1 MELLRNSKVGTKLNI
16 LINSKV
22 GTKLNILITISS
34 IACIVLSLI
43 GFWGLER
50 GKSTSSNMYEDNLL
64 PIEWIGIV
72 ESNFY
77 HVNMNFMEIMV
88 SKDEKRMNELI
99 REMDG
104 IRQENDYLLKQF
116 EAKVISTKEK
126 ELYNTFYETFNKLR
140 TQMKKAQELGKSNNE
155 EAYAYYL
162 KEIEPNMQKSIKS
175 IRELILYNSNN
186 AELLQKENN
195 NSAQNTMIMF
205 VSISLLAILI
215 IILIGYI
222 IKLTIRKPLVLLQN
236 DMEKVAAGDLTTRTP
251 YKANNELG
259 HIVQSFNS
267 MLDNLQQLIANVKM
281 TTQEVI
287 STTEGVLQDTNRAS
301 SISNEVVQTVLEVKT
316 KIEGQVTSIQESSSS
331 MEEITTGVQTVAES
345 SAVVAEVAVTTTE
358 RINIGSEVINH
369 SILQMNS
376 VHDVVEETSKVINK
390 LVTRTQQIDT
400 ALAAITNIAEQ
411 TNLLAL
417 NAAIEAARA
426 GENGKGFAVVAAEV
440 RDLAEQSKES
450 AKEVNHLI
458 KSIQQDTQDTVNV
471 MRKGQ
476 QKAVEG
482 KEAAHKAN
490 QTFLSI
496 MRDIDKIT
504 SQIQEVSA
512 ATEEMSAGTEE
523 VNASLSLVSETATDV
538 KKETLQTVKSIQSQA
553 VSIEQISIQSN
564 KMKEKVEELTELV
577 SKFNITE

>member
-1 MELLRNSKVGTKLNI
+1 MENVKLELLRNSKVGTKLNI
-16 LINSKV
+16 LIA
-22 GTKLNILITISS
+22 ISS

-43 GFWGLER
+43 GFLGLER
-50 GKSTSSNMYEDNLL
+50 GKNTSSNMYEDNLL

-77 HVNMNFMEIMV
+77 HVNMNFMEIML

-104 IRQENDYLLKQF
+104 IRKENDHLLKQF

-126 ELYNTFYETFNKLR
+126 ELYNTFHETFNELR

-162 KEIEPNMQKSIKS
+162 KEIEPNMQKSIQS
-175 IRELILYNSNN
+175 IRELIIYNSND
-186 AELLQKENN
+186 AELLQKGN
-195 NSAQNTMIMF
+195 NSGAQNTMIMF
-205 VSISLLAILI
+205 VSISILAILI
-215 IILIGYI
+215 IMLIGYI
-222 IKLTIRKPLVLLQN
+222 IKLTIRKPLALLQN

-287 STTEGVLQDTNRAS
+287 SSTEGVLQDTKQAS
-301 SISNEVVQTVLEVKT
+301 NISAEVVQTVLEVKT
-316 KIEGQVTSIQESSSS
+316 KIEGQVTSVQESSSS

-358 RINIGSEVINH
+358 QINIGSEVINH

-471 MRKGQ
+471 MQKGQ

-482 KEAAHKAN
+482 KEAAYKAN

-496 MRDIDKIT
+496 MKDIDKIT
-504 SQIQEVSA
+504 GQIQEVSA

-523 VNASLSLVSETATDV
+523 VNASLSLVSETAADV

>member
-1 MELLRNSKVGTKLNI
+1 MELLR
-16 LINSKV
+16 NSKV

>member
-1 MELLRNSKVGTKLNI
+1 MELLR
-16 LINSKV
+16 NSKV

-77 HVNMNFMEIMV
+77 HVNMNFMEIML

-104 IRQENDYLLKQF
+104 IRKENDHLLKQF
-116 EAKVISTKEK
+116 EAKLISTKEK
-126 ELYNTFYETFNKLR
+126 ELYNTFHETFNELR

-205 VSISLLAILI
+205 VSISILAILI
-215 IILIGYI
+215 IILIGYV
-222 IKLTIRKPLVLLQN
+222 IKLTIRKPLALLQN

-287 STTEGVLQDTNRAS
+287 FTTEGVLQDTNRAS
-301 SISNEVVQTVLEVKT
+301 SISNEVVQIVLEVKT

-458 KSIQQDTQDTVNV
+458 KSIQKDTQDTVNV
-471 MRKGQ
+471 MQKGQ

-482 KEAAHKAN
+482 KEAAYKAN

-504 SQIQEVSA
+504 GQIQEVSA

-538 KKETLQTVKSIQSQA
+538 KKETLQTVNSIQSQA
-553 VSIEQISIQSN
+553 ESIEQISIQSN

-577 SKFNITE
+577 SKFNITEQKE

>member
-16 LINSKV
+16 LIA
-22 GTKLNILITISS
+22 ISS

-43 GFWGLER
+43 GFLGLER
-50 GKSTSSNMYEDNLL
+50 GKNTSSNMYEDNLL

-77 HVNMNFMEIMV
+77 HVNMNFMEIML

-104 IRQENDYLLKQF
+104 IRKENDHLLKQF

-126 ELYNTFYETFNKLR
+126 ELYNTFHETFNELR

-162 KEIEPNMQKSIKS
+162 KEIEPNMQKSIQS
-175 IRELILYNSNN
+175 IRELIIYNSND
-186 AELLQKENN
+186 AELLQKGN
-195 NSAQNTMIMF
+195 NSGAQNTMIMF
-205 VSISLLAILI
+205 VSISILAILI
-215 IILIGYI
+215 IMLIGYI
-222 IKLTIRKPLVLLQN
+222 IKLTIRKPLALLQN

-287 STTEGVLQDTNRAS
+287 SSTEGVLQDTKRAS
-301 SISNEVVQTVLEVKT
+301 NISAEVVQTVLEVKT
-316 KIEGQVTSIQESSSS
+316 KIEGQVTSVQESSSS

-358 RINIGSEVINH
+358 QINIGSEVINH

-440 RDLAEQSKES
+440 RDLAEQAKES

-471 MRKGQ
+471 MQKGQ

-482 KEAAHKAN
+482 KEAAYKAN

-496 MRDIDKIT
+496 MKDIDKIT
-504 SQIQEVSA
+504 GQIQEVSA

-523 VNASLSLVSETATDV
+523 VNASLSLVSETAADV

>member
-16 LINSKV
+16 LIA
-22 GTKLNILITISS
+22 ISS

-43 GFWGLER
+43 GFLGLER
-50 GKSTSSNMYEDNLL
+50 GKNTSSNMYEDNLL

-77 HVNMNFMEIMV
+77 HVNMNFMEIML

-104 IRQENDYLLKQF
+104 IRKENDHLLKQF

-126 ELYNTFYETFNKLR
+126 ELYNTFHETFNELR

-162 KEIEPNMQKSIKS
+162 KEIEPNMQKSIQS

-186 AELLQKENN
+186 AELLQKGNN

-205 VSISLLAILI
+205 VSISILAILI
-215 IILIGYI
+215 IMLIGYI
-222 IKLTIRKPLVLLQN
+222 IKLTIRKPLALLQD

-287 STTEGVLQDTNRAS
+287 SSTEGVLQDTKRAS
-301 SISNEVVQTVLEVKT
+301 NISAEVVQTVLEVKT
-316 KIEGQVTSIQESSSS
+316 KIEGQVTSVQESSSS

-358 RINIGSEVINH
+358 QINIGSEVINH

-458 KSIQQDTQDTVNV
+458 KSIQQDTKDTVNV
-471 MRKGQ
+471 MQKGQ

-504 SQIQEVSA
+504 GQIQEVSA

-523 VNASLSLVSETATDV
+523 VNASLSLVSETATEV

-577 SKFNITE
+577 SKFNITEQKG

>member
-1 MELLRNSKVGTKLNI
+1 MELLR
-16 LINSKV
+16 NSKV

-126 ELYNTFYETFNKLR
+126 ELYNTFYETFNELR

-205 VSISLLAILI
+205 ISISLLAILI

-390 LVTRTQQIDT
+390 LVTRTQRIDT

>member
-1 MELLRNSKVGTKLNI
+1 MELLR
-16 LINSKV
+16 NSKV

-64 PIEWIGIV
+64 PIEWIGSV

-104 IRQENDYLLKQF
+104 IRQENNHLLKQF

-126 ELYNTFYETFNKLR
+126 ELYNMFHETFNELR

-222 IKLTIRKPLVLLQN
+222 IKLTIRRPLVLLQN

-316 KIEGQVTSIQESSSS
+316 KIEGQVSSIQESSSS

-458 KSIQQDTQDTVNV
+458 KSIQKDTQDTVNV
-471 MRKGQ
+471 MQKGQ

-504 SQIQEVSA
+504 GQIQEVSA

-538 KKETLQTVKSIQSQA
+538 KKETLQTVKSIQSQV

-577 SKFNITE
+577 SKFNITEQKG

>member
-1 MELLRNSKVGTKLNI
+1 
-16 LINSKV
+16 
-22 GTKLNILITISS
+22 
-34 IACIVLSLI
+34 IVLSLI

-538 KKETLQTVKSIQSQA
+538 KKETLQTVNSIQSQA

-564 KMKEKVEELTELV
+564 KMKEKVEELRGLV

>member
-1 MELLRNSKVGTKLNI
+1 MENMELELLR
-16 LINSKV
+16 NSKV

-50 GKSTSSNMYEDNLL
+50 GKNTSSNMYEDNLL

-77 HVNMNFMEIMV
+77 HVNMNFMEIML

-104 IRQENDYLLKQF
+104 IRKENNHLLKQF
-116 EAKVISTKEK
+116 EAKVIFTKEK
-126 ELYNTFYETFNKLR
+126 ELYNTFHETFNELR

-205 VSISLLAILI
+205 VSISILAILI

-222 IKLTIRKPLVLLQN
+222 IKLTIRKPLALLQN

-458 KSIQQDTQDTVNV
+458 KSIQKDTQDTVNV
-471 MRKGQ
+471 MQKGQ

-482 KEAAHKAN
+482 KEAAYKAN

-504 SQIQEVSA
+504 GQIQEVSA

-538 KKETLQTVKSIQSQA
+538 KKETLQTVNSIQSQA

-577 SKFNITE
+577 SKFNITEQKG

>member
-1 MELLRNSKVGTKLNI
+1 MELLRNSKI
-16 LINSKV
+16 

-77 HVNMNFMEIMV
+77 HVNMNFMEIML

-104 IRQENDYLLKQF
+104 IRKENDHLLKQF
-116 EAKVISTKEK
+116 EAKLISTKEK
-126 ELYNTFYETFNKLR
+126 ELYNTFHETFNELR

-162 KEIEPNMQKSIKS
+162 KEIEPNMQKS

-205 VSISLLAILI
+205 VSISILAILI
-215 IILIGYI
+215 IILIGYV
-222 IKLTIRKPLVLLQN
+222 IKLTIRKPLALLQN

-251 YKANNELG
+251 YQANNELG

-287 STTEGVLQDTNRAS
+287 FTTEGVLQDTNRAS

-331 MEEITTGVQTVAES
+331 MEEITSGVQTVAES

-376 VHDVVEETSKVINK
+376 VHDVVEETSKVITK

-458 KSIQQDTQDTVNV
+458 KSIQKDTQDTVNV
-471 MRKGQ
+471 MQKGQ

-482 KEAAHKAN
+482 KEAAYKAN

-504 SQIQEVSA
+504 GQIQEVSA

-538 KKETLQTVKSIQSQA
+538 KKETLQTVNSIQSQA

-577 SKFNITE
+577 SKFNITEQKE

>member
-1 MELLRNSKVGTKLNI
+1 MELLRNSKI
-16 LINSKV
+16 

-77 HVNMNFMEIMV
+77 HVNMNFMEIML

-104 IRQENDYLLKQF
+104 IRKENDHLLKQF
-116 EAKVISTKEK
+116 EAKLISTKEK
-126 ELYNTFYETFNKLR
+126 ELYNTFHETFNELR

-205 VSISLLAILI
+205 VSISILAILI
-215 IILIGYI
+215 IILIGYV
-222 IKLTIRKPLVLLQN
+222 IKLTIRKPLALLQN

-287 STTEGVLQDTNRAS
+287 FTTEGVLQDTNRAS

-458 KSIQQDTQDTVNV
+458 KSIQKDTQDTVNV
-471 MRKGQ
+471 MQKGQ

-482 KEAAHKAN
+482 KEAAYKAN

-504 SQIQEVSA
+504 GQIQEVSA
-512 ATEEMSAGTEE
+512 ATEEMSDGTEE

-538 KKETLQTVKSIQSQA
+538 KKETLQTVNSIQSQA

-577 SKFNITE
+577 SKFNITEQKE

>member
-1 MELLRNSKVGTKLNI
+1 MELLR
-16 LINSKV
+16 NSKV

-77 HVNMNFMEIMV
+77 HVNMNFMEIML

-104 IRQENDYLLKQF
+104 IRKENDHLLKQF
-116 EAKVISTKEK
+116 EAKLISTKEK
-126 ELYNTFYETFNKLR
+126 ELYNTFHETFNELR

-195 NSAQNTMIMF
+195 NRAQNTMIMF
-205 VSISLLAILI
+205 VSISILAILI
-215 IILIGYI
+215 IILIGYV
-222 IKLTIRKPLVLLQN
+222 IKLTIRKPLALLQN

-287 STTEGVLQDTNRAS
+287 FTTEGVLQDTNRAS

-458 KSIQQDTQDTVNV
+458 KSIQKDTQDTVNV
-471 MRKGQ
+471 MQKGQ

-482 KEAAHKAN
+482 KEAAYKAN

-504 SQIQEVSA
+504 GQIQEVSA

-538 KKETLQTVKSIQSQA
+538 KKETLQTVNSIQSQA
-553 VSIEQISIQSN
+553 ESIEQISIQSN

-577 SKFNITE
+577 SKFNITEQKE

>member
-1 MELLRNSKVGTKLNI
+1 MENVKLELLRNSKVGTKLNI
-16 LINSKV
+16 LIA
-22 GTKLNILITISS
+22 ISS

-43 GFWGLER
+43 GFLGLER

-77 HVNMNFMEIMV
+77 HVNMNFMEIML

-104 IRQENDYLLKQF
+104 IRKENDHLLKQF

-126 ELYNTFYETFNKLR
+126 ELYNTFHETFNELR
-140 TQMKKAQELGKSNNE
+140 TQMRKAQELGKSNNE

-162 KEIEPNMQKSIKS
+162 KEIEPNMQKSIQS
-175 IRELILYNSNN
+175 IRELISYNSND

-195 NSAQNTMIMF
+195 NGAQNTMIMF
-205 VSISLLAILI
+205 VSISILAILI
-215 IILIGYI
+215 ILFMGYI
-222 IKLTIRKPLVLLQN
+222 IKLTIRKPLALLQN

-301 SISNEVVQTVLEVKT
+301 IISNEVVQTVLEVKT

-358 RINIGSEVINH
+358 QINIGSEVINH

-450 AKEVNHLI
+450 ANEVNHLI

-471 MRKGQ
+471 MQKGQ

-482 KEAAHKAN
+482 KEAAYKAN

-496 MRDIDKIT
+496 MKDIDKIT
-504 SQIQEVSA
+504 GQIQEVSA

>member
-16 LINSKV
+16 LIA
-22 GTKLNILITISS
+22 ISS

-104 IRQENDYLLKQF
+104 IRQENDHLLKQF

-126 ELYNTFYETFNKLR
+126 ELYNTFHETFNELR

-205 VSISLLAILI
+205 VSISFLAILI
-215 IILIGYI
+215 IIFIGYV

-236 DMEKVAAGDLTTRTP
+236 DMEKVSAGDLTTRTP

-523 VNASLSLVSETATDV
+523 VNASLSLVSETAMDV

>member
-1 MELLRNSKVGTKLNI
+1 MELLR
-16 LINSKV
+16 NSKV

-236 DMEKVAAGDLTTRTP
+236 DMEKVAAGDLTKRTP

-538 KKETLQTVKSIQSQA
+538 KKETLQTVNSIQSQA

-564 KMKEKVEELTELV
+564 KMKEKVEELRGLV

>member
-1 MELLRNSKVGTKLNI
+1 MELLR
-16 LINSKV
+16 NSKV

-104 IRQENDYLLKQF
+104 IRQENDHLLKQF

-316 KIEGQVTSIQESSSS
+316 KIEGQVSSIQESSSS

-458 KSIQQDTQDTVNV
+458 KSIQKDTQDTVNV
-471 MRKGQ
+471 MQKGQ

-482 KEAAHKAN
+482 KEAAYKAN

-538 KKETLQTVKSIQSQA
+538 KKETLQTVNSIQSQA

>member
-16 LINSKV
+16 LIA
-22 GTKLNILITISS
+22 ISS

-43 GFWGLER
+43 GFLGLER
-50 GKSTSSNMYEDNLL
+50 GKNTSSNMYEDNLL

-77 HVNMNFMEIMV
+77 HVNMNFMEIML

-104 IRQENDYLLKQF
+104 IRKENDHLLKQF

-126 ELYNTFYETFNKLR
+126 ELYNTFHETFNELR

-162 KEIEPNMQKSIKS
+162 KEIEPNMQKSIQS
-175 IRELILYNSNN
+175 IRELIIYNSND
-186 AELLQKENN
+186 AELLQKGN
-195 NSAQNTMIMF
+195 NSGAQNTMIMF
-205 VSISLLAILI
+205 VSISILAILI
-215 IILIGYI
+215 IMLIGYI
-222 IKLTIRKPLVLLQN
+222 IKLTIRKPLALLQN

-287 STTEGVLQDTNRAS
+287 SSTEGVLQDTKRAS
-301 SISNEVVQTVLEVKT
+301 NISAEVVQTVLEVKT
-316 KIEGQVTSIQESSSS
+316 KIEGQVTSVQESSSS

-358 RINIGSEVINH
+358 QINIGSEVINH

-458 KSIQQDTQDTVNV
+458 KSIQQDTKDTVNV
-471 MRKGQ
+471 MQKGQ

-504 SQIQEVSA
+504 GQIQEVSA

-523 VNASLSLVSETATDV
+523 VNASLSLVSETATEV

-577 SKFNITE
+577 SKFNITEQKG

>member
-16 LINSKV
+16 LIA
-22 GTKLNILITISS
+22 ISS

-43 GFWGLER
+43 GFLGLER
-50 GKSTSSNMYEDNLL
+50 GKNTSSNMYEDNLL

-77 HVNMNFMEIMV
+77 HVNMNFMEIML

-104 IRQENDYLLKQF
+104 IRKENDHLLKQF

-126 ELYNTFYETFNKLR
+126 ELYNTFHETFNELR

-162 KEIEPNMQKSIKS
+162 KEIEPNMQKSIQS
-175 IRELILYNSNN
+175 IRELIIYNSND
-186 AELLQKENN
+186 AELLQKGN
-195 NSAQNTMIMF
+195 NSGAQNTMIMF
-205 VSISLLAILI
+205 VSISILAILI
-215 IILIGYI
+215 IMLIGYI
-222 IKLTIRKPLVLLQN
+222 IKLTIRKPLALLQN

-287 STTEGVLQDTNRAS
+287 SSTEGVLQDTKQAS
-301 SISNEVVQTVLEVKT
+301 NISAEVVQTVLEVKT
-316 KIEGQVTSIQESSSS
+316 KIEGQVTSVQESSSS

-358 RINIGSEVINH
+358 QINIGSEVINH

-471 MRKGQ
+471 MQKGQ

-482 KEAAHKAN
+482 KEAAYKAN

-496 MRDIDKIT
+496 MKDIDKIT
-504 SQIQEVSA
+504 GQIQEVSA

-523 VNASLSLVSETATDV
+523 VNASLSLVSETAADV

>member
-1 MELLRNSKVGTKLNI
+1 MELLRNSKI
-16 LINSKV
+16 

-77 HVNMNFMEIMV
+77 HVNMNFMEIML

-104 IRQENDYLLKQF
+104 IRKENDHLLKQF
-116 EAKVISTKEK
+116 EAKLISTKEK
-126 ELYNTFYETFNKLR
+126 ELYNTFHETFNELR

-205 VSISLLAILI
+205 VSISILAILI
-215 IILIGYI
+215 IILIGYV
-222 IKLTIRKPLVLLQN
+222 IKLTIRKPLTLLQN

-267 MLDNLQQLIANVKM
+267 MLDKLQQLIANVKM

-287 STTEGVLQDTNRAS
+287 FTTEGVLQDTNRAS

-458 KSIQQDTQDTVNV
+458 KSIQKDTQDTVNV
-471 MRKGQ
+471 MQKGQ

-482 KEAAHKAN
+482 KEAAYKAN

-504 SQIQEVSA
+504 GQIQEVSA

-538 KKETLQTVKSIQSQA
+538 KKETLQTVNSIQSQA

-577 SKFNITE
+577 SKFNITEQKE

>member
-1 MELLRNSKVGTKLNI
+1 MELLR
-16 LINSKV
+16 NSKV

-104 IRQENDYLLKQF
+104 IRQENDHLLKQF

-126 ELYNTFYETFNKLR
+126 ELYNTFYETFNELR
-140 TQMKKAQELGKSNNE
+140 TQMKKAQALGKSNNE

-205 VSISLLAILI
+205 ISISLLAILI

-458 KSIQQDTQDTVNV
+458 KSIQKDTQDTVNV
-471 MRKGQ
+471 MQKGQ

-482 KEAAHKAN
+482 KEAAYKAN

-496 MRDIDKIT
+496 MKDIDKIT

-538 KKETLQTVKSIQSQA
+538 KKETLQTVNSIQSQA

-577 SKFNITE
+577 SKFNITEQKG

>member
-1 MELLRNSKVGTKLNI
+1 
-16 LINSKV
+16 
-22 GTKLNILITISS
+22 
-34 IACIVLSLI
+34 
-43 GFWGLER
+43 
-50 GKSTSSNMYEDNLL
+50 
-64 PIEWIGIV
+64 
-72 ESNFY
+72 
-77 HVNMNFMEIMV
+77 
-88 SKDEKRMNELI
+88 
-99 REMDG
+99 MDG

-538 KKETLQTVKSIQSQA
+538 KKETLQTVNSIQSQA

-564 KMKEKVEELTELV
+564 KMKEKVEELRGLV

>member
-1 MELLRNSKVGTKLNI
+1 MGLLR
-16 LINSKV
+16 NSKV

-77 HVNMNFMEIMV
+77 HVNMNFMENMV

>member
-1 MELLRNSKVGTKLNI
+1 MELLRNSKI
-16 LINSKV
+16 

-77 HVNMNFMEIMV
+77 HVNMNFMEIML

-104 IRQENDYLLKQF
+104 IRKENDHLLKQF
-116 EAKVISTKEK
+116 EAKLISTKEK
-126 ELYNTFYETFNKLR
+126 ELYNTFHETFNELR

-205 VSISLLAILI
+205 VSISILAILI
-215 IILIGYI
+215 IILIGYV
-222 IKLTIRKPLVLLQN
+222 IKLTIRKPLALLQN
-236 DMEKVAAGDLTTRTP
+236 DMEKVAAGDLTTRTL

-287 STTEGVLQDTNRAS
+287 FTTEGVLQDTNRAS

-458 KSIQQDTQDTVNV
+458 KSIQKDTQDTVNV
-471 MRKGQ
+471 MQKGQ

-482 KEAAHKAN
+482 KEAAYKAN

-504 SQIQEVSA
+504 GQIQEVSA

-538 KKETLQTVKSIQSQA
+538 KKETLQTVNSIQSQA

-577 SKFNITE
+577 SKFNITEQKE

>member
-1 MELLRNSKVGTKLNI
+1 MELLRNSKI
-16 LINSKV
+16 

-77 HVNMNFMEIMV
+77 HVNMNFMEIML

-104 IRQENDYLLKQF
+104 IRKENDHLLKQF
-116 EAKVISTKEK
+116 EAKLISTKEK
-126 ELYNTFYETFNKLR
+126 ELYNTFHETFNELR

-205 VSISLLAILI
+205 VSISILAILI
-215 IILIGYI
+215 IILIGYV
-222 IKLTIRKPLVLLQN
+222 IKLTIRKPLALLQN

-287 STTEGVLQDTNRAS
+287 FTTEGVLQDTNRAS

-458 KSIQQDTQDTVNV
+458 KSIQKDTQDTVNV
-471 MRKGQ
+471 MQKGQ

-482 KEAAHKAN
+482 KEAAYKAN

-496 MRDIDKIT
+496 MTDIDKIT
-504 SQIQEVSA
+504 GQIQEVSA

-538 KKETLQTVKSIQSQA
+538 KKETLQTVNSIQSQA

-577 SKFNITE
+577 SKFNITEQKE

>member
-1 MELLRNSKVGTKLNI
+1 MELLR
-16 LINSKV
+16 NSKV

-43 GFWGLER
+43 GFGGLER

-77 HVNMNFMEIMV
+77 HVNMNFMEIML

-104 IRQENDYLLKQF
+104 IRKENDHLLKQF
-116 EAKVISTKEK
+116 EAKVISTKEQ
-126 ELYNTFYETFNKLR
+126 ELYNKFHETFNELR

-155 EAYAYYL
+155 EAYVYYL

-175 IRELILYNSNN
+175 IRELIIYNSND

-195 NSAQNTMIMF
+195 NGAQNTMIMF
-205 VSISLLAILI
+205 VSISILAILI
-215 IILIGYI
+215 IIFIGYI
-222 IKLTIRKPLVLLQN
+222 IKLTIRKPLALLQN
-236 DMEKVAAGDLTTRTP
+236 DMEKVAAGNLTTRTP

-287 STTEGVLQDTNRAS
+287 SSTEGVLQDTKRAS
-301 SISNEVVQTVLEVKT
+301 NISTEVVQTILEVKT

-471 MRKGQ
+471 MQKGQ

-504 SQIQEVSA
+504 GQIQEVSA

-538 KKETLQTVKSIQSQA
+538 KKETLQTVKSIQSQV

-577 SKFNITE
+577 SKFNITEQKG

>member
-1 MELLRNSKVGTKLNI
+1 MELLR
-16 LINSKV
+16 NSKV

-104 IRQENDYLLKQF
+104 IRQENDHLLKQF

-126 ELYNTFYETFNKLR
+126 ELYNTFYETFNELR

-205 VSISLLAILI
+205 ISISLLAILI

-458 KSIQQDTQDTVNV
+458 KSIQKDTKDTVNV
-471 MRKGQ
+471 MQKGQ

-482 KEAAHKAN
+482 KEAAYKAN

-538 KKETLQTVKSIQSQA
+538 KKETLQTVNSIQSQA

-564 KMKEKVEELTELV
+564 KMKEKVEELTETGF
-577 SKFNITE
+577 KI

>member
-1 MELLRNSKVGTKLNI
+1 MELLR
-16 LINSKV
+16 NSKV

-77 HVNMNFMEIMV
+77 HVNMNFMEIML

-104 IRQENDYLLKQF
+104 IRKENDHLLKQF
-116 EAKVISTKEK
+116 EAKLISPKEK
-126 ELYNTFYETFNKLR
+126 ELYNTFHETFNELR

-205 VSISLLAILI
+205 VSISILAILI
-215 IILIGYI
+215 IILIGYV
-222 IKLTIRKPLVLLQN
+222 IKLTIRKPLALLQN

-287 STTEGVLQDTNRAS
+287 FTTEGVLQDTNRAS

-458 KSIQQDTQDTVNV
+458 KSIQKDTQDTVNV
-471 MRKGQ
+471 MQKGQ

-482 KEAAHKAN
+482 KEAAYKAN

-504 SQIQEVSA
+504 GQIQEVSA

-538 KKETLQTVKSIQSQA
+538 KKETLQTVNSIQSQA
-553 VSIEQISIQSN
+553 ESIEQISIQSN

-577 SKFNITE
+577 SKFNITEQKE

>member
-16 LINSKV
+16 LIA
-22 GTKLNILITISS
+22 ISS

-43 GFWGLER
+43 GFLGLER

-77 HVNMNFMEIMV
+77 HVNMNFMEIML

-104 IRQENDYLLKQF
+104 IRKENDHLLKQF

-126 ELYNTFYETFNKLR
+126 ELYNTFHETFNELR
-140 TQMKKAQELGKSNNE
+140 TQMRKAQELGKSNNE

-162 KEIEPNMQKSIKS
+162 KEIEPNMQKSIQS
-175 IRELILYNSNN
+175 IRELISYNSND

-195 NSAQNTMIMF
+195 NGAQNTMIMF
-205 VSISLLAILI
+205 VSISILAILI
-215 IILIGYI
+215 ILFIGYI
-222 IKLTIRKPLVLLQN
+222 IKLTIRKPLALLQN

-301 SISNEVVQTVLEVKT
+301 IISNEVVQTVLEVKT

-358 RINIGSEVINH
+358 QIHIGSEVINH

-450 AKEVNHLI
+450 ANEVNHLI

-471 MRKGQ
+471 MQKGQ

-482 KEAAHKAN
+482 KEAAYKAN

-496 MRDIDKIT
+496 MKDIDKIT
-504 SQIQEVSA
+504 GQIQEVSA

>member
-1 MELLRNSKVGTKLNI
+1 MELLRNSKI
-16 LINSKV
+16 

-77 HVNMNFMEIMV
+77 HVNMNFMEIML

-104 IRQENDYLLKQF
+104 IRKENDHLLKQF
-116 EAKVISTKEK
+116 EAKLISTKEK
-126 ELYNTFYETFNKLR
+126 ELYNTFHETFNELR

-205 VSISLLAILI
+205 VSISILAILI
-215 IILIGYI
+215 IILIGYV
-222 IKLTIRKPLVLLQN
+222 IKLTIRKPLALLQN

-287 STTEGVLQDTNRAS
+287 FTTEGVLQDTNRAS

-458 KSIQQDTQDTVNV
+458 KSIQKDTQDTVNV
-471 MRKGQ
+471 MQKGQ

-482 KEAAHKAN
+482 KEAAYKAN

-504 SQIQEVSA
+504 GQIQEVSA

-523 VNASLSLVSETATDV
+523 INASLSLVSETATDV
-538 KKETLQTVKSIQSQA
+538 KKETLQTVNSIQSQA

-577 SKFNITE
+577 SKFNITEQKE

>member
-1 MELLRNSKVGTKLNI
+1 MELLR
-16 LINSKV
+16 NSKV

-77 HVNMNFMEIMV
+77 HVNMNFMENMV

>member
-1 MELLRNSKVGTKLNI
+1 MENVKLELLRNSKVGTKLNI
-16 LINSKV
+16 LIA
-22 GTKLNILITISS
+22 ISS

-43 GFWGLER
+43 GFLGLER

-77 HVNMNFMEIMV
+77 HVNMNFMEIML

-104 IRQENDYLLKQF
+104 IRKENDHLLKQF

-126 ELYNTFYETFNKLR
+126 ELYNTFHETFNELR
-140 TQMKKAQELGKSNNE
+140 TQMRKAQELGKSNNE

-162 KEIEPNMQKSIKS
+162 KEIEPNMQKSIQS
-175 IRELILYNSNN
+175 IRELILYNSND

-195 NSAQNTMIMF
+195 NGAQNTMIMF
-205 VSISLLAILI
+205 VSISILAILI
-215 IILIGYI
+215 IIFIGYI
-222 IKLTIRKPLVLLQN
+222 IKSTIRKPLALLQK
-236 DMEKVAAGDLTTRTP
+236 DMEKVAAGDLTTRTS

-267 MLDNLQQLIANVKM
+267 MLDNLQQLIANVKI

-287 STTEGVLQDTNRAS
+287 STTEGVLQDTKRAS
-301 SISNEVVQTVLEVKT
+301 HISNEVVQTVLEVKT

-331 MEEITTGVQTVAES
+331 MEEITSGVQTVAES
-345 SAVVAEVAVTTTE
+345 SAVVAEVAVTTAE
-358 RINIGSEVINH
+358 QINIGSEVINH

-471 MRKGQ
+471 MQKGQ

-504 SQIQEVSA
+504 GQIQEVSA

-564 KMKEKVEELTELV
+564 KMKEKVGELTELV

>member
-1 MELLRNSKVGTKLNI
+1 MELLR
-16 LINSKV
+16 NSKV

-104 IRQENDYLLKQF
+104 IRQENDHLLKQF

-126 ELYNTFYETFNKLR
+126 ELYNTFYETFNELR

-215 IILIGYI
+215 IILIGYV

-458 KSIQQDTQDTVNV
+458 KSIQKDTQDTVNV
-471 MRKGQ
+471 MQKGQ

-482 KEAAHKAN
+482 KEAAYKAN

-538 KKETLQTVKSIQSQA
+538 KKETLQTVNSIQSQA

-577 SKFNITE
+577 SKFNVTE